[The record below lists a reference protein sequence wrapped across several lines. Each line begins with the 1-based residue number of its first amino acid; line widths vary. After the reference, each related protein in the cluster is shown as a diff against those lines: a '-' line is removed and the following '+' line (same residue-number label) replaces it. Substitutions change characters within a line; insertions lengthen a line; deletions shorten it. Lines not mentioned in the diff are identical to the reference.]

1 MRPAQSI
8 LALAIAVAVLRG
20 SLACNR
26 APADNGF
33 SLPTPTGFVKREPT
47 QPHVVLVLH
56 HEAAAAKVTD
66 MLIVTAVPLQH
77 PDRPPT
83 IEAEIDSDKRV
94 LTKNHPEAA
103 YGPVETI
110 VVDGADG
117 RLFWIQDAYTTTHR
131 YPYSKPSDAGYNY
144 IRNSVKVVI
153 DAYDGTT
160 KFYLADIVYFAVVAA
175 ATGIL
180 GNLAY
185 DALRLLLK
193 RITQDNEASR
203 ALEDVASEVFYEIRR
218 KRRHKSLA
226 GSTIVNRELEISLKV
241 RYRLL
246 VQRRDGK

>member
-56 HEAAAAKVTD
+56 HEATAAKVTD

-117 RLFWIQDAYTTTHR
+117 RLFWVTYQLKEKAVRSHRMLVFHDSKVYMALFTTDQSRGEEADEQFKSILATWKW
-131 YPYSKPSDAGYNY
+131 SKN
-144 IRNSVKVVI
+144 
-153 DAYDGTT
+153 
-160 KFYLADIVYFAVVAA
+160 
-175 ATGIL
+175 
-180 GNLAY
+180 
-185 DALRLLLK
+185 
-193 RITQDNEASR
+193 
-203 ALEDVASEVFYEIRR
+203 
-218 KRRHKSLA
+218 
-226 GSTIVNRELEISLKV
+226 
-241 RYRLL
+241 
-246 VQRRDGK
+246 